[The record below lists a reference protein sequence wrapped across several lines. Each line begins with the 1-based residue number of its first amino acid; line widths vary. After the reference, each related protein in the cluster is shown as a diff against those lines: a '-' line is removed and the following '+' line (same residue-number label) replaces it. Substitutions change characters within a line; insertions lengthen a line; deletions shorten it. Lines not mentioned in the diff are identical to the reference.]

1 MAKFDFSGY
10 ATKND
15 IKCADGR
22 VIRRDAFKA
31 CDGETVPLVWA
42 HNHDDPEYVLGHAI
56 LENRED
62 GVYTYGC
69 FNNTPKGQ
77 LVKEMVAHGDITKM
91 SIYANQ
97 LKQRGS
103 DVIHG
108 IIREVS
114 LVQAGANPGAVI
126 ENLCFAHSDGTM
138 YDSDEDAII
147 YTDNDT
153 KLEMY
158 HEDTSNEVEESSEPE
173 SNDSTENDEI
183 EHADNEGE
191 DKMAGK
197 TVGDVIKTMNDDQ
210 KKVLFGLIGAIA
222 AKKGTN
228 KIDVDDE
235 DEDDDVK
242 HYDIEGETFM
252 KYNVFETD
260 AKSRK
265 PVITHDEEKAIVKD
279 IIEDMKQFGSLKKSV
294 EFHLHEGA
302 IAHSGLMHDDDPQT
316 YGIQDID
323 WLFPDYKNLENEPPF
338 IARDQKWVSVFMNGT
353 KKTPFTHIKTMFAD
367 ITANEARAKGYIKG
381 DKKIEEVFTLVRRT
395 VDPQTIYKL
404 QRLDRDDILDITSFS
419 AVRYIKSEMQVMI
432 REEVARAGLIG
443 DGKDPSDRTHISHD
457 HVIPIALDDEFY
469 TIPVEVTEGD
479 SDDETCRNFIRG
491 VIKAR
496 KDYKGSGSL
505 TMYIKADRLSDLL
518 LMTDAT
524 GRDLYESE
532 AQLAK
537 KLRVKE
543 IVECPVLDDSDFEA
557 VIVDNSDYT
566 YGSNKGGELTLFD
579 DFDIEYNQERYLI
592 ETRVSGMLI
601 KPYSAMAVTVVAANS
616 EG

>member
-97 LKQRGS
+97 LKQHGS

-138 YDSDEDAII
+138 FDSDEDAII

-153 KLEMY
+153 KIALY
-158 HEDTSNEVEESSEPE
+158 HEDSSEE
-173 SNDSTENDEI
+173 VAEAIDEDDQEI
-183 EHADNEGE
+183 ESEETTTEDSIEHSDEG
-191 DKMAGK
+191 DKKMSETK
-197 TVGDVIKTMNDDQ
+197 SETIGDVIKTMNDKQ
-210 KKVLFGLIGAIA
+210 KKVLFGLIGAVA
-222 AKKGTN
+222 AKKSAS
-228 KIDVDDE
+228 KE
-235 DEDDDVK
+235 DVK
-242 HYDIEGETFM
+242 HEDLEGETFM
-252 KYNVFETD
+252 KHNVFEMD
-260 AKSRK
+260 AKSRR

-294 EFHLHEGA
+294 EFHLREGA
-302 IAHSGLMHDDDPQT
+302 IAHSGLLAHDDDPQE

-353 KKTPFTHIKTMFAD
+353 RKTPYTHIKTMFAD
-367 ITANEARAKGYIKG
+367 ITADEARAKGYIKG
-381 DKKIEEVFTLVRRT
+381 DKKLTEVFTLVRRKVDAQT
-395 VDPQTIYKL
+395 VYKL
-404 QRLDRDDILDITSFS
+404 QKLDRDDILDITSFS
-419 AVRYIKSEMQVMI
+419 VIRFIKSEMQVMLK
-432 REEVARAGLIG
+432 EEVARAGLIG

-457 HVIPIALDDEFY
+457 HIIPIALDDPFY

-479 SDDETCRNFIRG
+479 SDDETCRNFIRSI
-491 VIKAR
+491 IKAR
-496 KDYKGSGSL
+496 KDYRGSGNI

-537 KLRVKE
+537 KLRVRE
-543 IVECPVLDDSDFEA
+543 IVECPVLDTSDYEA
-557 VIVDNSDYT
+557 VLVDNSDYT
-566 YGSNKGGELTLFD
+566 YGTDKGGEISLFD
-579 DFDIEYNQERYLI
+579 DFDLEYNQERYLM
-592 ETRVSGMLI
+592 ETRVSGMLV